1 MPIVRMPDGAQV
13 RFPDDMPREQIRDMI
28 ASKFPELAQ
37 QSQPPAAPAQAD
49 DQSGYGRQMFSG
61 LLEGATG
68 ALGAPVD
75 LMNSFVVKPA
85 VSGVNALLGTNI
97 KASDAPLGGSAG
109 LRQGLAISPES
120 ENGGHQFARRVSQS
134 VGGAMVPLAGTSQT
148 AGQLAA
154 GLGAAAGGGV
164 GGATAQQLFPDNIG
178 AEIAGELLGGIGSGG
193 AIAGMANRQ
202 ARKAAERSI
211 PSIEQIKQGA
221 KDAYEA
227 ADKAGVVYSPNA
239 IERLKTTIVPD
250 LADFGYRPDLHSG
263 VKNALDVIGEL
274 SGKNITLK
282 GLEQARKAMS
292 AGYKGVFSDFRKE
305 NNAALKKVIDSFDN
319 MVTKPGRGDILMGN
333 QQEGIRAL
341 QQARNLW
348 QRSAKAEQVEYAFN
362 RAKERA
368 GKAGTGGNID
378 NTMRQEIDKVRQK
391 GKGFTA
397 DERRAMSEITNGTAV
412 RNLLRLGGGL
422 SPTRGG
428 LPLLLNAGAA
438 LGTGGLSL
446 AASGGGLAAKMAAD
460 HSTKSAVDRLS
471 TLIRSG
477 GSTPKWSTGELNNRI
492 IEALLASQAAA
503 QSDKK

>member
-1 MPIVRMPDGAQV
+1 M
-13 RFPDDMPREQIRDMI
+13 ENWW
-28 ASKFPELAQ
+28 E
-37 QSQPPAAPAQAD
+37 AAPLVEQPQTDAAGGNWWDAAPLVEQSAPQPQAD
-49 DQSGYGRQMFSG
+49 DQSGYGSQMFSG
-61 LLEGATG
+61 LMEGATG

-75 LMNSFVVKPA
+75 LMNNFVVKPA
-85 VSGVNALLGTNI
+85 VSGVNALFGTNI
-97 KASDAPLGGSAG
+97 KASDAPLGGSSG

-120 ENGGHQFARRVSQS
+120 DDSGQQFARRVSQS
-134 VGGAMVPLAGTSQT
+134 VGGAIVPLAGTAQT

-164 GGATAQQLFPDNIG
+164 VGATAQQLFPDNIG

-193 AIAGMANRQ
+193 TIAGIANRS

-211 PSIEQIKQGA
+211 PSIEQLKQGA

-227 ADKAGVVYSPNA
+227 ADNAGVVYSPNA
-239 IERLKTTIVPD
+239 IEKLKSTIVPE

-282 GLEQARKAMS
+282 GLEQARKAMG
-292 AGYKGVFSDFRKE
+292 AGYKGPLSDFRKE

-348 QRSAKAEQVEYAFN
+348 QRSAKAEQIEYAFN
-362 RAKERA
+362 KAKDRA

-378 NTMRQEIDKVRQK
+378 NTIRQEIDKVRQK
-391 GKGFTA
+391 GKGFTVG
-397 DERRAMSEITNGTAV
+397 EQRAMAEIANGTAV

-471 TLIRSG
+471 ALIRSG
-477 GSTPKWSTGELNNRI
+477 GNAPKWTTGELNNRI
-492 IEALLASQAAA
+492 IEALLASQAAS
-503 QSDKK
+503 QSDK